1 MVSESPICG
10 ISSMEAMGKYCGGG
24 PCSWSLDLGKA
35 TVHGT
40 NAHNLF
46 DEMSS
51 QGEVSKEDPKDI

>member
-1 MVSESPICG
+1 
-10 ISSMEAMGKYCGGG
+10 MEAMGKYCGGG